1 MKAKVLSIII
11 ASFYAIQAHAQLGYW
26 YHNSFIEL
34 QAIDKSVLFVKNNA
48 LKDFNIEF
56 SLKEKLELIRQINDG
71 YIVRTESPEILMGH
85 FVSDIYKA
93 ENRDHENTIIVLPRI
108 ALQFKKKVDV
118 SSFIESYHNL
128 ISLEDIRRG
137 TYRTAEVS

>member
-48 LKDFNIEF
+48 LKDFNIDEGTIY
-56 SLKEKLELIRQINDG
+56 IRMKQYQRM
-71 YIVRTESPEILMGH
+71 YIMK
-85 FVSDIYKA
+85 DI
-93 ENRDHENTIIVLPRI
+93 
-108 ALQFKKKVDV
+108 Q
-118 SSFIESYHNL
+118 
-128 ISLEDIRRG
+128 
-137 TYRTAEVS
+137 